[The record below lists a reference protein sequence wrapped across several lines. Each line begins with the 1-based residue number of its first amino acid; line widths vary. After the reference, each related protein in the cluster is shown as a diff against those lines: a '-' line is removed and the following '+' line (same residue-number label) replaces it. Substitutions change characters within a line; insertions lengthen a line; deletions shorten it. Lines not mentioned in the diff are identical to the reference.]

1 VEILMRNAPAV
12 KLTAKGRAT
21 RERIVRAASE
31 LMLERGV
38 ARTTIEDIQAAANV
52 STSQMYHYFAHKGDI
67 VAAVIDLQSDQVL
80 GREQL
85 ALFPLDSIAAVIR
98 WRNAV
103 VEVMRGR
110 GCVGGCPIGS
120 LANELSDTDPLAR
133 ARLARAFEQW
143 EELIRDGLAAMRAR
157 GELSAGL
164 DVHRLATAILAGV
177 QGGLLLSQLR
187 RDTQPLEAAL
197 DTMIDHLRSVGAGEG
212 V

>member
-1 VEILMRNAPAV
+1 MRNAPVV

-38 ARTTIEDIQAAANV
+38 ARTTIEDIQAAAKV
-52 STSQMYHYFAHKGDI
+52 STSQMYHYFGNKGDI
-67 VAAVIDLQSDQVL
+67 VAAVIDLQRDQVL

-187 RDTQPLEAAL
+187 RDTEPLEAVL
-197 DTMIDHLRSVGAGEG
+197 DTMIDHLRSIGVGEG

>member
-1 VEILMRNAPAV
+1 MRNAPVV

-38 ARTTIEDIQAAANV
+38 ARTTIEDIQAAAKV
-52 STSQMYHYFAHKGDI
+52 STSQMYHYFGNKGDI
-67 VAAVIDLQSDQVL
+67 VAAVIDLQRDRVL

-143 EELIRDGLAAMRAR
+143 EELIRDGLAAMRGR

-187 RDTQPLEAAL
+187 RDTEPLEAVL
-197 DTMIDHLRSVGAGEG
+197 DTMIDHLRSIGVGEG